1 MRVMKCRFHLLPA
14 ALAAFLALPVLPAGG
29 GPSVVP
35 GCHLRFALA
44 DLPPFQTLKDGKPA
58 GIDVELVAEA
68 ARRIDCRVEWEQTPR
83 QRAMVLLQ
91 EGKVDAVAGVARTA
105 EREAFGIYS
114 TPLRHGRNV
123 LVVRR
128 GEAERFPLTSL
139 RDLAGTSFRLGVVQG
154 SRYSQEFEDLV
165 NGGALAGNLVAV
177 QSGESAMAMLMRDR
191 IDGFLDGYR
200 VAMARADRMD
210 MADRVEAHP
219 MPVSGPEAY
228 VVFSVAA
235 QLDPSIPARF
245 DAALTA
251 MRADGTVTRIVGTG
265 DS

>member
-1 MRVMKCRFHLLPA
+1 MRVMKLRIRVLPA
-14 ALAAFLALPVLPAGG
+14 ALAVLLVLPVLSAGAG
-29 GPSVVP
+29 ASAVP

-44 DLPPFQTLKDGKPA
+44 DLPPFQSLKDGRPA
-58 GIDVELVAEA
+58 GIDVELVAEV
-68 ARRIDCRVEWEQTPR
+68 ARRMDCRVEWEQAPR

-105 EREAFGIYS
+105 EREAIGLYS
-114 TPLRHGRNV
+114 APLRHGRNV

-128 GEAERFPLTSL
+128 GEAARFPLASL
-139 RDLAGTSFRLGVVQG
+139 RDLAGTSFRLGIVQG

-165 NGGALAGNLVAV
+165 NDGALAGNLVAV
-177 QSGESAMAMLMRDR
+177 QNGESAMAMLMRDR

-200 VAMARADRMD
+200 VAMDRAGRLDLVD
-210 MADRVEAHP
+210 KVEAHP

-235 QLDPSIPARF
+235 KLDPSIPARF
-245 DAALTA
+245 DAALAA
-251 MRADGTVTRIVGTG
+251 MRADGTVARIVGTG